1 MDGKPLLLVYRPGLL
16 PDAKQT
22 AARWR
27 DWCRARQIGEIHIA
41 YVQGFERPDPR
52 DIGFDAAVEF
62 PPNPAN
68 LTADQRL
75 LNPEFEGQVLD

>member
-1 MDGKPLLLVYRPGLL
+1 RPLLLVYRPHLL
-16 PDAKQT
+16 PDPAQT

-27 DWCRARQIGEIHIA
+27 TWCRENGVGEIHLA

-62 PPNPAN
+62 PPNMSTPASV
-68 LTADQRL
+68 TARQRL
-75 LNPEFEGQVLD
+75 LNPEFNGEVLD